1 MQETKD
7 QLDVAYVFN
16 KIKVQTPFG
25 LKLKQNLKVFKADD
39 SSALISHFEVLDNLK
54 NKIEHHPVT
63 FKKIREIM
71 SHFKAIDLTLERI
84 YGMETLSVTELFE
97 VKNFVILINQLI
109 EQFEGSQITI
119 DQADLIPLKDI
130 LSLLDPEAIGI
141 NSFYIYDG
149 YSDKLRLIR
158 ERIRLL
164 EKEIQDEKKDKRTFL
179 SNEFSIKIRP
189 NDELMVA
196 KHEEELIQSLNQHSD
211 FIYVSD
217 TMMHRNYRINDS
229 DVVKSHHNEVDRL
242 KAEELDEEYEI
253 RSLLTNK
260 LNEHLDDIRHDIKE
274 VATLDLMMAKAYFAI
289 AFKMTK
295 PVIGKGLVIKD
306 GIHLKVQEHL
316 NGENLEFTP
325 ISIDLSKGMTCIT
338 GANMG
343 GKTICLRLIG
353 QMQMM
358 AQYGLFV
365 PCQHFE
371 FELQNFIFLSSQ
383 DAQSIDKGL
392 STFGAEMVNVSDVL
406 RKADD
411 KGLILIDELARGTN
425 PKEGYAISKAI
436 INYLKSKSSIS
447 VITTHFDGLADEED
461 VLHLQVRGL
470 SHVDFEDLKINIDNN
485 TLEVIHDLM
494 DYRLRVIE
502 GPEAVPKDAISISKM
517 MGVDEKILEDAKRI
531 LVNREH

>member
-1 MQETKD
+1 MD
-7 QLDVAYVFN
+7 YIFN

-25 LKLKQNLKVFKADD
+25 QKLKQNLKVFKADD
-39 SSALISHFEVLDNLK
+39 SSALTSHFNQLDLLK
-54 NKIEHHPVT
+54 SQIESHPVT
-63 FKKIREIM
+63 YKKIREIL
-71 SHFKAIDLTLERI
+71 SHFKTIELTLERI
-84 YGMETLSVTELFE
+84 YGLETLSVTELFE
-97 VKNFVILINQLI
+97 VKYFVLHVKQLI
-109 EQFEGSQITI
+109 EHIEAKNI
-119 DQADLIPLKDI
+119 DVDHIQLRSLNVIEN
-130 LSLLDPEAIGI
+130 LLDPEEIGI

-149 YSDKLRLIR
+149 YSDQLRLIR
-158 ERIRLL
+158 ERIRTL
-164 EKEIQDEKKDKRTFL
+164 ESLIQTEKKEKRTSL
-179 SNEFSIKIRP
+179 SELFDIKIRP
-189 NDELMVA
+189 NDEVMIK
-196 KHEEELIQSLNQHSD
+196 KHDEALIKKLEDHVD
-211 FIYVSD
+211 FVYVSD
-217 TMMHRNYRINDS
+217 TMMHRSFKIKISEQVLSYQ
-229 DVVKSHHNEVDRL
+229 KEMDRL
-242 KAEELDEEYEI
+242 RSEEADEEYEI
-253 RSLLTNK
+253 RSMLTHK
-260 LNEHLDDIRHDIKE
+260 LNDHLEDIRYDIDQI
-274 VATLDLMMAKAYFAI
+274 ASLDLMMAKAYFAI

-295 PVIGKGLVIKD
+295 PVIGRGLVIKE

-316 NGENLEFTP
+316 NGENLEFMP
-325 ISIDLSKGMTCIT
+325 ISINLSQGMSCIT

-343 GKTICLRLIG
+343 GKTICLRMIG

-365 PCQHFE
+365 PCQYFE
-371 FELQNFIFLSSQ
+371 FELQSFIFLSSQ

-406 RKADD
+406 RKADH

-436 INYLKSKSSIS
+436 INYLKIKPSVS

-494 DYRLRVIE
+494 DYRLKVIE
-502 GPEAVPKDAISISKM
+502 GPEEVPKDAIAISKM

-531 LVNREH
+531 LENREEK